1 MLCYYKLRHL
11 CWMWKR
17 REDNMKI
24 AIPVFHTKVSPRFD
38 QAQGFLLLE
47 TENAV
52 VIARENLTTKGW
64 SVLTKM
70 KFLVDLEVK
79 TLICGGIDR
88 ASLQYLSFKGLKI
101 YSWVTGEVEDAV
113 SCFLSNR
120 MKPGIILGAQ
130 GKMKG
135 RWQFCNGRNHLCNM
149 FQTGFYES
157 EKGVKTMPRGDGTGP
172 KGQGPRTKMDRR
184 SYKAGKGN
192 RGSSDQGRGQGKGSG
207 SSQGRCGGVKGR
219 RKGNNE

>member
-1 MLCYYKLRHL
+1 
-11 CWMWKR
+11 
-17 REDNMKI
+17 MKI

-149 FQTGFYES
+149 FQTDFYKS
-157 EKGVKTMPRGDGTGP
+157 EEEVKTMPRGDGKGP
-172 KGQGPRTKMDRR
+172 AGQGPRSGTGRGGC
-184 SYKAGKGN
+184 KAGNEG
-192 RGSSDQGRGQGKGSG
+192 RGSGKGRGQGSGQGRGQGSG
-207 SSQGRCGGVKGR
+207 QGRGGGVKDR
-219 RKGNNE
+219 RNSDND

>member
-1 MLCYYKLRHL
+1 
-11 CWMWKR
+11 
-17 REDNMKI
+17 MKI
-24 AIPVFHTKVSPRFD
+24 AIPVFHTKISPRFD

-113 SCFLSNR
+113 SCFLRNR

-149 FQTGFYES
+149 FQTAFYKS
-157 EKGVKTMPRGDGTGP
+157 EEEVKTMPRGDGTGP
-172 KGQGPRTKMDRR
+172 RGQGPR
-184 SYKAGKGN
+184 SGAGQGGCKAGTGRPRHRWPEKGS
-192 RGSSDQGRGQGKGSG
+192 RIRSGQG
-207 SSQGRCGGVKGR
+207 
-219 RKGNNE
+219 

>member
-1 MLCYYKLRHL
+1 
-11 CWMWKR
+11 
-17 REDNMKI
+17 MKI
-24 AIPVFHTKVSPRFD
+24 AIPVFHTKISPRFD

-113 SCFLSNR
+113 SCFLRQSNEAGHYFR
-120 MKPGIILGAQ
+120 
-130 GKMKG
+130 
-135 RWQFCNGRNHLCNM
+135 
-149 FQTGFYES
+149 
-157 EKGVKTMPRGDGTGP
+157 GTGENEGTLAVLQRQESFVQYVP
-172 KGQGPRTKMDRR
+172 NRLFIKVKRR
-184 SYKAGKGN
+184 
-192 RGSSDQGRGQGKGSG
+192 
-207 SSQGRCGGVKGR
+207 
-219 RKGNNE
+219 